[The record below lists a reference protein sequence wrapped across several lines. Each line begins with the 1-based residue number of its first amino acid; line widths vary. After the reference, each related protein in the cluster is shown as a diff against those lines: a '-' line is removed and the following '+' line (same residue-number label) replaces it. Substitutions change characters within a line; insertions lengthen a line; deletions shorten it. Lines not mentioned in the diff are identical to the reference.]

1 MRPGGR
7 FAMSAMH
14 LNLFKNVDPM
24 EHADDLFLGAAQY
37 YERYRV
43 PYPQEIFDW
52 IVNEYR
58 LDGCGRL
65 LDGGCGTG
73 QVALPLSRW
82 FDEVIAIDPDQEML
96 QIGERAARDNGIVN
110 VSF

>member
-1 MRPGGR
+1 
-7 FAMSAMH
+7 MSGAD
-14 LNLFKNVDPM
+14 LNLFKNVGPM
-24 EHADDLFLGAAQY
+24 EQANDLFLGVAEY
-37 YERYRV
+37 YQRYRV
-43 PYPQEIFDW
+43 PYLQEVFDW

-82 FDEVIAIDPDQEML
+82 FDEVIAIRRWRRRR
-96 QIGERAARDNGIVN
+96 RALRAG
-110 VSF
+110 

>member
-1 MRPGGR
+1 
-7 FAMSAMH
+7 
-14 LNLFKNVDPM
+14 M
-24 EHADDLFLGAAQY
+24 EPATDFFLGAAEY

-43 PYPQEIFDW
+43 PYPQEVFDW

-65 LDGGCGTG
+65 LDAGCGTG

-82 FDEVIAIDPDQEML
+82 FEEVIAIDPDQEML
-96 QIGERAARDNGIVN
+96 QIGERAARDNGIAN
-110 VSF
+110 VSFLNLKAEDLLSEVAPLRL